1 MGLDIPFT
9 QEVVSI
15 HSAIR
20 SPLVVVITVAKDLGW
35 YVRLAGLTVDVCDAS

>member
-20 SPLVVVITVAKDLGW
+20 SPFVVVTVAKYLGW